1 MQSRGRGAVVG
12 AEYITKISSALR
24 EGASRGGK
32 NFETAN
38 SSGDRCLFSS
48 RRVSLACFPLARK
61 IPPRRNKYFLAKLLE
76 SKVLFSLSFSLFFFV
91 LTSSCTLLDEKE
103 VKSRDFIPSNF
114 LSSNFSS
121 SRSFY
126 FFPFFALSEVRIREC
141 TTEYKSL
148 YCLQ

>member
-91 LTSSCTLLDEKE
+91 LTSSCTLLRRERSQIAWFYSVQFPLFE
-103 VKSRDFIPSNF
+103 LFLLAFLLFFSFFRFI
-114 LSSNFSS
+114 
-121 SRSFY
+121 RG
-126 FFPFFALSEVRIREC
+126 EDMRVHDGV
-141 TTEYKSL
+141 
-148 YCLQ
+148 